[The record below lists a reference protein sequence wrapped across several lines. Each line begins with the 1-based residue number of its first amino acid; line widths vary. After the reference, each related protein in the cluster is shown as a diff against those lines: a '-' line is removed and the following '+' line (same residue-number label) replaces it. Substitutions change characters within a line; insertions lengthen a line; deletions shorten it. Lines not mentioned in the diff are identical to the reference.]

1 MKSKMIVLCM
11 VWLMI
16 GLSPVKAA
24 TNYCNHVLF
33 PIQPKA
39 VWTYNRVAADSESE
53 GYTLA
58 VQGVFT
64 KGDKTT
70 APTNFTSPAL
80 GNISYPLLFECSA
93 SNGITLVELNNILI
107 PLPDG
112 SAVKLTLNEQSGTIL
127 PPINLLQTGY
137 SWPFILDFK
146 GSYTST
152 KGKPVAVDVRVEV
165 TSMLSEIL
173 DSIEVAAGEFKK
185 VFVIQQ
191 DVSIQMTIARM
202 KKPIRTQSS
211 VRTWYLAEGVG
222 PVSAE
227 FLNMITD
234 LISYSLPSVAIEQGV
249 GRAEIGSDS

>member
-1 MKSKMIVLCM
+1 MKSKIIVLCM
-11 VWLMI
+11 GCLLI

-33 PIQPKA
+33 PLQPMA
-39 VWTYNRVAADSESE
+39 VWTYNRVAADSENE
-53 GYTLA
+53 GYTFA

-70 APTNFTSPAL
+70 ASINFTSAAL
-80 GNISYPLLFECSA
+80 GGISYPLLFECSE
-93 SNGITLVELNNILI
+93 SNGMTLVELNNIII

-127 PPINLLQTGY
+127 PPIALLQTGY
-137 SWPFILDFK
+137 SWPFVLDFK
-146 GSYTST
+146 GSYSST
-152 KGKPVAVDVRVEV
+152 KKKAVAVDVRIEV

-173 DSIEVAAGEFKK
+173 DTFEVAAGAFKH
-185 VFVIQQ
+185 VYVVQQ
-191 DVSIQMTIARM
+191 DVSIHVTIARM
-202 KKPIRTQSS
+202 KKPIRTLSS

-227 FLNMITD
+227 FLNMISD
-234 LISYSLPSVAIEQGV
+234 LISYSLPSVATEQG
-249 GRAEIGSDS
+249 EEY